1 MHLLSK
7 IRLAVFF
14 CLMSVSAHAWNLPT
28 GSYQFESIA
37 DRVYVMH
44 GPLSEPSKDNQ
55 GFMNNPAFIESQTGL
70 ILIDPGSSLQVGRKI
85 LEEIGKISSKP
96 VLAVFNTH
104 IHGDHWLGNQAI
116 RLAYPEVDIYAHA
129 DTITQANDIEGQN
142 WLDLMLRLTE
152 GHSEGTEIVTANKA
166 VAHNDSIEI
175 DGELFKIHSFI
186 PAHTDTDIMIEHVGS
201 QTIFMGDN
209 SFSNRIGRFDGSSS
223 IVETIKALK
232 YIAAQSFK
240 TVVPGHG
247 PSANPEQALKPYL
260 DYLLK
265 LESVVVQGQE
275 DELEDY
281 EIKAATLDQ
290 FENWNSWVG
299 FERQFGP
306 NLNKMFLEL
315 EDF

>member
-44 GPLSEPSKDNQ
+44 GPLGEPSKDNQ
-55 GFMNNPAFIESQTGL
+55 GFMNN
-70 ILIDPGSSLQVGRKI
+70 
-85 LEEIGKISSKP
+85 
-96 VLAVFNTH
+96 
-104 IHGDHWLGNQAI
+104 
-116 RLAYPEVDIYAHA
+116 
-129 DTITQANDIEGQN
+129 
-142 WLDLMLRLTE
+142 
-152 GHSEGTEIVTANKA
+152 
-166 VAHNDSIEI
+166 
-175 DGELFKIHSFI
+175 

-209 SFSNRIGRFDGSSS
+209 SFSNRIGRFDGSGS

-247 PSANPEQALKPYL
+247 PSANPEQALNPYL

-265 LESVVVQGQE
+265 LESVVAQGQE

-299 FERQFGP
+299 FEKQFGP